1 MTKGTIE
8 INIPINIISV
18 IHRAVLKSNNTS
30 KLFTNNGDGTF
41 KDSTQLL
48 GDIRGPKRIYKD
60 EPFVVVDESPPSTKS
75 TLGSNTVHITARVDQ
90 RTQTVISIATLDN
103 LMKGASG
110 MAIQNANIALGL
122 EETMGLPI
130 AGLYP

>member
-1 MTKGTIE
+1 MNRGIIATCYGNLTKE
-8 INIPINIISV
+8 
-18 IHRAVLKSNNTS
+18 
-30 KLFTNNGDGTF
+30 
-41 KDSTQLL
+41 STTEEALNHL
-48 GDIRGPKRIYKD
+48 ASFYKD
-60 EPFVVVDESPPSTKS
+60 EPFVVVDERPPSTKS